1 MDTSPKLSVALGPA
15 QIAPFS
21 SDYLHNGR
29 KHETWQINHIKIEDQ
44 TLLADV
50 AMTATYASNTD
61 PDGFHLTVFSTLEF
75 LSELMII
82 YAHVWA
88 GLNAKVREGWM
99 VESQAKLI
107 RSIRDSQQI
116 KVEMKAKSI
125 RKRGANIICIAD
137 YKVTDQHGGLFEVS
151 LKGFLS

>member
-1 MDTSPKLSVALGPA
+1 MSHTVSAKLGPA
-15 QIAPFS
+15 EILPFA

-29 KHETWQINHIKIEDQ
+29 KLESWQINSIVIEDKHM
-44 TLLADV
+44 LADV
-50 AMTATYASNTD
+50 SMTATYASNTD
-61 PDGFHLTVFSTLEF
+61 ASGFHLTVFSTLEF

-99 VESQAKLI
+99 VESNAKLV
-107 RSIRDSQQI
+107 RSIRDASQI
-116 KVEMKAKSI
+116 KVEMQARSI
-125 RKRGANIICIAD
+125 RKRGDNLICIAD

>member
-1 MDTSPKLSVALGPA
+1 MSQTISAQLGPKE
-15 QIAPFS
+15 ILPFA

-29 KHETWQINHIKIEDQ
+29 KLESWQINSIAIEDKH
-44 TLLADV
+44 LVADV
-50 AMTATYASNTD
+50 SMTATYASTTD
-61 PDGFHLTVFSTLEF
+61 AGGFHLTVFSTLEF

-99 VESQAKLI
+99 VESSAKLV
-107 RSIRDSQQI
+107 RSIRDPEHI
-116 KVEMKAKSI
+116 KVEMQAKSI
-125 RKRGANIICIAD
+125 RKRGDNLICIAD
-137 YKVTDQHGGLFEVS
+137 YKVTDQYGGLFEVS